1 MRAMVLVFK
10 PRLTTVAFL
19 LLFFLFPTALAEP
32 YVEITRDGGIFTVIT
47 SIEIERSVEKVWPF
61 MWEFRHIKGYADN
74 VERIDSLGG
83 GEDWYDVRYV
93 GDFPLLHA
101 EITNRKW
108 IIDEGK
114 SVGTKL
120 VNFVVKSPLPFA
132 FICAEGFWRLD
143 SLGPNRSRVY
153 FKNVLEVQAAGMEW
167 LYTPIA
173 KRDGRRIMKNFKR
186 YVESR

>member
-1 MRAMVLVFK
+1 MVLVFK

-19 LLFFLFPTALAEP
+19 LLLFLFPTALAEP
-32 YVEITRDGGIFTVIT
+32 YIEITR
-47 SIEIERSVEKVWPF
+47 
-61 MWEFRHIKGYADN
+61 
-74 VERIDSLGG
+74 DSLGG

>member
-10 PRLTTVAFL
+10 PGLTTVAIL
-19 LLFFLFPTALAEP
+19 LSLFSFSAALAES
-32 YVEITRDGGIFTVIT
+32 YIEITRDGGNFTIIT
-47 SIEIERSVEKVWPF
+47 SIEIERSVEEVWPF

-74 VERIDSLGG
+74 VQRVDSLGG
-83 GEDWYDVRYV
+83 GKDWYNVRYV
-93 GDFPLLHA
+93 GEFPFLHA

-114 SVGTKL
+114 SVGTRL
-120 VNFVVKSPLPFA
+120 VNSLVQSPLPLA
-132 FICAEGFWRLD
+132 FIRAEGFWRLD

-153 FKNVLEVQAAGMEW
+153 FKNVLELRAAGMEW

-173 KRDGRRIMKNFKR
+173 KRDGKRIMKNLKR
-186 YVESR
+186 YVENR